1 MAKKRTDGRYQVS
14 KMINGKR
21 EYFYGTTK
29 KGAIEAMEKYVN
41 TNQACANFDKP
52 MMNKSPYNEI

>member
-21 EYFYGTTK
+21 KYFYGTTK
-29 KGAIEAMEKYVN
+29 KAAIEAMEKYVN
-41 TNQACANFDKP
+41 TNQACANFDDT
-52 MMNKSPYNEI
+52 I